1 MQPKMKNAKA
11 QSSVESA
18 LLISFM
24 MLVFVV
30 FMLAVTDR
38 IVDLQEKRDKEL
50 LQDIGF
56 VIANELKIAAAAENG
71 YQRTFSVLDTIKG
84 KNFSVVLVD
93 SATMGTNFSELTLK
107 YINQTLYFEDVITLP
122 VNIKGSLVKGG
133 NNLIKR
139 GGIVEVNP

>member
-1 MQPKMKNAKA
+1 
-11 QSSVESA
+11 
-18 LLISFM
+18 M

-122 VNIKGSLVKGG
+122 VNIRGSLVKGE

-139 GGIVEVNP
+139 AGMVEVNP